1 MAPRNKAVAKGLDF
15 SETLDADQ
23 FPAPNTRR
31 SPWSDL
37 LDELWDTTVNGGVPK
52 GDDGLPKF
60 VQLGSFKNANGA
72 RTQIRA
78 LNKKGYDVD
87 YEFKSVTSKE
97 GSALWGRCR
106 M

>member
-1 MAPRNKAVAKGLDF
+1 MAPRNKAVAKGLDL

-37 LDELWDTTVNGGVPK
+37 LDELWEGTLAGVIPLSE
-52 GDDGLPKF
+52 DNLPKF

-78 LNKKGYDVD
+78 LSKKGYDVD

-97 GSALWGRCR
+97 GSALWGRALI
-106 M
+106 

>member
-37 LDELWDTTVNGGVPK
+37 LADLWTATLAGHIPFGEDDE
-52 GDDGLPKF
+52 PKF
-60 VQLGSFKNANGA
+60 IQLGSFKNANGA

-78 LNKKGYDVD
+78 LSKKGYDQD

-97 GSALWGRCR
+97 GSTLWGRCR